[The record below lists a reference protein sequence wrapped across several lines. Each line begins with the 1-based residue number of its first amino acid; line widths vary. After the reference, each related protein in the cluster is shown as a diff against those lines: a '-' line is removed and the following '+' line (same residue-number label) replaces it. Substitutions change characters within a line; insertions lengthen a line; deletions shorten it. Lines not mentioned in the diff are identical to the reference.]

1 MRLINADALR
11 QVLEVYLEKD
21 SVGHTPVQLCDAM
34 PTVDAV
40 PVVRCKDCKYLS
52 LTTLGMEY
60 ACWHGAIKV
69 YGETGKECDYTVCQR
84 ITNPEHYCSYGERRI
99 DE

>member
-1 MRLINADALR
+1 MSEWIISTEDINDITG
-11 QVLEVYLEKD
+11 
-21 SVGHTPVQLCDAM
+21 SGFTVGQKL
-34 PTVDAV
+34 
-40 PVVRCKDCKYLS
+40 VRCKDCKYLS

-84 ITNPEHYCSYGERRI
+84 ITNPEHYCSYGEMK
-99 DE
+99 DDAGV